1 MKPTDLQKKVID
13 SVKSIIS
20 TWENTNDILSPTH
33 DIDIEQFLFADLSD
47 YVSDERRMYLE
58 EELKDLL
65 NTIKKIGLYNG

>member
-13 SVKSIIS
+13 SIKSIIS

-33 DIDIEQFLFADLSD
+33 DVDIEESLYADLSD
-47 YVSDERRMYLE
+47 YVSDERRMSLE

>member
-13 SVKSIIS
+13 SVKSIVS

-33 DIDIEQFLFADLSD
+33 DVDIEESLFADLSD
-47 YVSDERRMYLE
+47 YVSDERRMSLE

-65 NTIKKIGLYNG
+65 NTIKKIGLL